1 MAAVESG
8 VLTNPSL
15 VPAVISA
22 APPPAGSVWKSF
34 VFLNFSSLQGWG
46 LQAGT
51 GGGLGHG
58 FAVPLAPLKAYTSL
72 LKDLAQ
78 PVTTARG
85 VPLAPLPGETLP
97 SPSTGLALEATTA
110 HRGPCILFPAPSGGQ
125 GAAQVSL

>member
-34 VFLNFSSLQGWG
+34 LFPELLLPPG
-46 LQAGT
+46 LGAAGRD

-58 FAVPLAPLKAYTSL
+58 LAVLLATLKAHTSL

-110 HRGPCILFPAPSGGQ
+110 HRGPCILFPAPWGGQ